1 MKTSQNGIE
10 LIKKF
15 EGFSAT
21 PYFCPAHKL
30 TVGYG
35 HVIVMREKFSAQ
47 GISLQ
52 EAEILLKQDV
62 SVAEQAIERLVV
74 CELLQNQFDALVS
87 FIYNIGT
94 KAFEK
99 SRLSRLLRENRQAQA
114 ANEFPKWIYAGGAVQ
129 NGLIKR
135 REAEKGLFLFPALSG
150 DLVIN

>member
-35 HVIVMREKFSAQ
+35 HVIIAGEKFPAQ
-47 GISLQ
+47 GISQQ

-62 SVAEQAIERLVV
+62 IVPEQIISRLVTY
-74 CELLQNQFDALVS
+74 ELQQNQFDALVS
-87 FIYNIGT
+87 FIYNIGI

-99 SRLSRLLRENRQAQA
+99 STLLRLLQENKQTKA
-114 ANEFPKWIYAGGAVQ
+114 AVEFSKWIYAGGAVQ
-129 NGLIKR
+129 NGLVR
-135 REAEKGLFLFPALSG
+135 RRWAEREMFIVSHPA
-150 DLVIN
+150 DCHWQ